1 MHFVI
6 DSALSLRDRKT
17 RETERVLRR
26 LARWLTIEHGL
37 AGFTIEELCTGAGV
51 SRRTFFNYFASK
63 ENAVLGLPV
72 RSNTSELDEAFVA
85 GSGPL
90 LEALV
95 ELLVARFEH
104 SGLDRSEIGEVIQA
118 AKREPR
124 LVTHALELMTE
135 AIRDDTRLVER
146 REGWEPGDPRAAVAV
161 KILGPIVQPSLEEFF
176 DADSPPDFRAL
187 AFERL
192 RTARALFAL

>member
-1 MHFVI
+1 VTE
-6 DSALSLRDRKT
+6 SALSLRDRKT

-51 SRRTFFNYFASK
+51 SRRTFFNYYASK

-72 RSNTSELDEAFVA
+72 RSDTTELDEAFVA
-85 GSGPL
+85 GTGPL
-90 LEALV
+90 MEALV
-95 ELLVARFEH
+95 DLLVARFER
-104 SGLDRSEIGEVIQA
+104 SGLDHTEIAEVIQA

-124 LVTHALELMTE
+124 LIAHAIELMEE
-135 AIRDDTRLVER
+135 AVRDDIRLVER
-146 REGWEPGDPRAAVAV
+146 REGWPAGDRRAAVAV

-176 DADSPPDFRAL
+176 DADTPPDFRAL

-192 RTARALFAL
+192 ATARTLFAL